1 MGEDRKKKYRE
12 AFATV
17 LRKRR
22 QAAGLSQEDLGFK
35 AGITMRY
42 VSVLENNKR
51 QPTISTMIV
60 ICDALELSLTEFVA
74 EMENLHAA

>member
-1 MGEDRKKKYRE
+1 MGEDRKNIYRE

-22 QAAGLSQEDLGFK
+22 QAAGLSQEELGFK

-60 ICDALELSLTEFVA
+60 ICDALEVSLTDFVS
-74 EMENLHAA
+74 EMEEVAR